1 MIYRLYTQGI
11 KKTASLS
18 RRKRGK
24 KYNEKKKKTSQ
35 QIRKLMFLMIYLF
48 MSDDIDNEI
57 KVDNKGWNRK
67 KDI

>member
-1 MIYRLYTQGI
+1 
-11 KKTASLS
+11 
-18 RRKRGK
+18 
-24 KYNEKKKKTSQ
+24 
-35 QIRKLMFLMIYLF
+35 MFLMIYLF